1 MPSEIQYTPILEPR
15 FGGLE
20 RMDLPAIAADVS
32 DPVYSETL
40 CRVNE
45 AVVRLGVLTGELQFH
60 KHDNEDEFFYVV
72 EGELTVELEDRRIG
86 LGPGQAI
93 TVPKGLQHRPIAPQ
107 RTIVLLV
114 ERAGVQ
120 PTGD

>member
-1 MPSEIQYTPILEPR
+1 MPSETKYTAILEPR
-15 FGGLE
+15 FGALE
-20 RMDLPAIAADVS
+20 RMDIPAIAAKVS
-32 DPVYSETL
+32 DPLYSESL

-45 AVVRLGVLTGELQFH
+45 AVVRLGVIKGELQFH

-72 EGELTVELEDRRIG
+72 DGELIVELEDRRIE
-86 LGPGQAI
+86 LGPGQAL
-93 TVPKGLQHRPIAPQ
+93 TVPKGLQHRPIAPE

>member
-1 MPSEIQYTPILEPR
+1 MPSDIQYTTILEPR
-15 FGGLE
+15 FGALE
-20 RMDLPAIAADVS
+20 LMDIPAIAADVS
-32 DPVYSETL
+32 DPWYNETL

-45 AVVRLGVLTGELQFH
+45 AVVRLGVVKGEYHWH

>member
-1 MPSEIQYTPILEPR
+1 M
-15 FGGLE
+15 
-20 RMDLPAIAADVS
+20 
-32 DPVYSETL
+32 
-40 CRVNE
+40 
-45 AVVRLGVLTGELQFH
+45 VRLRVLKGELQRH
-60 KHDNEDEFFYVV
+60 RHDDEDEFFYVV
-72 EGELTVELEDRRIG
+72 DGELTIEVEDRRIR
-86 LGPGQAI
+86 LGPGQAF

>member
-1 MPSEIQYTPILEPR
+1 MPSNIQYTTILEPR
-15 FGGLE
+15 FGALE

-45 AVVRLGVLTGELQFH
+45 AVVRLGVLEGELQFH

-86 LGPGQAI
+86 LGPGQAV

-114 ERAGVQ
+114 ERAGVR